1 MNKTQGY
8 FIAIAI
14 VITLVYL
21 FYGPSANM
29 THHPGHPNIDFLH
42 SLPQDTVTE
51 APPPVDEPMPA
62 ARTAKKEINKK
73 TDLPQ
78 KK

>member
-14 VITLVYL
+14 VITLLFL

-29 THHPGHPNIDFLH
+29 THNPTSPNIDFIPDMGTH
-42 SLPQDTVTE
+42 QRPESS
-51 APPPVDEPMPA
+51 PPPHMEP
-62 ARTAKKEINKK
+62 TDSKKKESPI
-73 TDLPQ
+73 PMH
-78 KK
+78 